1 MEKLSGIEWNT
12 FPLSSVTAG
21 SGTIYQL
28 SYIFMASRNGT
39 RFIDYFSC
47 FQRGYFLF
55 LPSFTFISFQY
66 FPAPSPLTENTLLAS
81 SLKSHFLLCFQ
92 CFGLASFYSCS
103 TEHKTEI
110 GSERPPIY
118 KALVLWGNSGKRTLP
133 FLGLV
138 GCPRPFSL
146 KWNVIFHQSAGA
158 RVQRFRVSFG
168 TYPSPEKGTF
178 SKLFVFILYER
189 KLVAK
194 LSMSV
199 ICTT

>member
-81 SLKSHFLLCFQ
+81 SLKSHFLLFFQ
-92 CFGLASFYSCS
+92 CFGFGLASFYSCS

-118 KALVLWGNSGKRTLP
+118 KALVLWGNSESGRSRFWDSLAVLVHSVSSGMLFSINPRELESRDSGSVSVLIPRQKREHFRNYL
-133 FLGLV
+133 
-138 GCPRPFSL
+138 FSFRTNES
-146 KWNVIFHQSAGA
+146 WSQSY
-158 RVQRFRVSFG
+158 RC
-168 TYPSPEKGTF
+168 
-178 SKLFVFILYER
+178 L
-189 KLVAK
+189 
-194 LSMSV
+194 
-199 ICTT
+199 